1 MSDPSVSDHEEVEEK
16 SVEAAPAEASAE
28 NSAEAAPESPKETAA
43 EEGAEKAEEKKDAS
57 EEAGETKDEPAKKG
71 WASAAL
77 SREDRAGSGFL
88 GKRLATQSGKQEVS
102 PIDEEEAAEKDIS
115 GADLSLDDKILFYK
129 ERECLLLLLEAR
141 KLLCSM
147 ITRRE
152 AVTQRLLD
160 EKRRLEEEERKRS
173 GRLSVQEIQNMLQN
187 SADDDD
193 YDMVSEIQEL
203 KKKLVIAVRQNHKL
217 ERDLAKL
224 DKRIALLIKNR
235 TSLQDVIAAS
245 KGLKSQKKNE
255 ERAQMDSKQLEHY
268 QDLFYLLQT
277 EPRYLARCVYMINPQ
292 QLENF
297 LETVILTLFGDTSSP
312 REEFLILS
320 LFRLAMER
328 EISVIKNLADF
339 IGGQSETVLP
349 KMINSYNKRK
359 QGLEYLKKTLAP
371 ILEKFIK
378 NNVNLEFNPMQVY
391 HAMIGEYEIRTGEP
405 SPLDK
410 NASAEDA
417 AANEDV
423 QKIIEERKSMLE
435 DVCQTFVDG
444 IVKSLDFLPYGLRWL
459 CKQLREL
466 CLKSLPD
473 TTEADITKVTVY
485 FVYYRFIN
493 LAIVT
498 PDAYHLIS
506 DTDLPGIARKNLVTV
521 SKVLQNLFNFRLF
534 DDAKPGEK
542 QYCVLN
548 PFIKKNQDVVREYV
562 ESIYKVDEPEER
574 LQVNK
579 YMELAQKAKPII
591 IISLNEIYSTH
602 ALLAENLDELA
613 PEKDDSLRIVLN
625 DLGEAP
631 KSTEEDN
638 DRELQLT
645 LTNRFKVEM
654 DEEAEHTRLYAETK
668 ELVIPIL
675 RLVPVQNSIHRLNL
689 MDVLEAGIKYATETN
704 NNTLKTQ
711 IKKILENLGRL
722 ENAEVVSKD
731 DNYESFVHDV
741 ALEVAN
747 RTTIREQQRKEVAR
761 LKGTLEELHTH
772 QDYVD
777 ESIKSYQDYL
787 QDCKEKQYMAM
798 AAKKGKKSKKGKKGA
813 GPGGPG
819 AAGYQIAPVK
829 FSYKDLVKKRVI
841 IDSEVP
847 ALSRKKT
854 NFVISSDQPGVFNV
868 VAKIAG
874 VSVDNMEL
882 DLDDLLERHYNNI
895 TRLELDQVTLDVN
908 MTIHLINK
916 AFLS

>member
-1 MSDPSVSDHEEVEEK
+1 
-16 SVEAAPAEASAE
+16 
-28 NSAEAAPESPKETAA
+28 
-43 EEGAEKAEEKKDAS
+43 
-57 EEAGETKDEPAKKG
+57 
-71 WASAAL
+71 
-77 SREDRAGSGFL
+77 
-88 GKRLATQSGKQEVS
+88 
-102 PIDEEEAAEKDIS
+102 
-115 GADLSLDDKILFYK
+115 
-129 ERECLLLLLEAR
+129 
-141 KLLCSM
+141 
-147 ITRRE
+147 
-152 AVTQRLLD
+152 
-160 EKRRLEEEERKRS
+160 
-173 GRLSVQEIQNMLQN
+173 
-187 SADDDD
+187 
-193 YDMVSEIQEL
+193 
-203 KKKLVIAVRQNHKL
+203 
-217 ERDLAKL
+217 
-224 DKRIALLIKNR
+224 
-235 TSLQDVIAAS
+235 
-245 KGLKSQKKNE
+245 
-255 ERAQMDSKQLEHY
+255 
-268 QDLFYLLQT
+268 
-277 EPRYLARCVYMINPQ
+277 MINPQ

-297 LETVILTLFGDTSSP
+297 LETVILTLFGDTDSP

-328 EISVIKNLADF
+328 EISVIKNLGDF

-359 QGLEYLKKTLAP
+359 QGLNYLKKTVAP

-378 NNVNLEFNPMQVY
+378 NNVNLEFNPKQVY

-410 NASAEDA
+410 NASADEA
-417 AANEDV
+417 AANTEV
-423 QKIIEERKSMLE
+423 QKIIEERKTMLE
-435 DVCQTFVDG
+435 GVCQTFVDG
-444 IVKSLDFLPYGLRWL
+444 IVKSLDDLPYGLRWL

-466 CLKSLPD
+466 CLKSLPE

-498 PDAYHLIS
+498 PDAYNLIS

-521 SKVLQNLFNFRLF
+521 SKVLQNLFNFRVF

-548 PFIKKNQDVVREYV
+548 PFIERNSAVVREYV

-591 IISLNEIYSTH
+591 IISLNEIFSTH

-631 KSTEEDN
+631 AASNEDDK

-761 LKGTLEELHTH
+761 LKGTLDELHTH
-772 QDYVD
+772 QNYVD

-787 QDCKEKQYMAM
+787 QDCKEKQYMAL
-798 AAKKGKKSKKGKKGA
+798 ALKKGKKSKKSKKGAA

-854 NFVISSDQPGVFNV
+854 TFVISSDQPGVFNV